1 MPKLFM
7 LQGKISQ
14 YFQILVHTPFQN
26 CPIFLFSRNPKDA
39 AVSYFHM
46 DKLMDNH
53 GLRKDC
59 EFEDYASKIFMTG
72 KTAYGSYWNHVNV
85 SQINLKS
92 IY

>member
-1 MPKLFM
+1 
-7 LQGKISQ
+7 
-14 YFQILVHTPFQN
+14 
-26 CPIFLFSRNPKDA
+26 
-39 AVSYFHM
+39 M

-85 SQINLKS
+85 SQIYIDSFIKKFLKPEKLYS
-92 IY
+92 ILGCLAV

>member
-1 MPKLFM
+1 
-7 LQGKISQ
+7 
-14 YFQILVHTPFQN
+14 
-26 CPIFLFSRNPKDA
+26 
-39 AVSYFHM
+39 
-46 DKLMDNH
+46 MDNH

-92 IY
+92 II